1 MDMLF
6 EDDKV
11 LVGEVR
17 VETRNNENLDICRL
31 ETSLGWK
38 PQILSCVITEI
49 QLAETD
55 QTQLAK
61 GVFKYSYC
69 DALQKQQLSLLFAL
83 SPIFSPI

>member
-38 PQILSCVITEI
+38 H
-49 QLAETD
+49 
-55 QTQLAK
+55 
-61 GVFKYSYC
+61 FKY
-69 DALQKQQLSLLFAL
+69 LQSIIQNE
-83 SPIFSPI
+83 